1 MLSKFFREV
10 DPFGFAFYRD
20 LDFGS
25 IKFPQAEDPSF
36 TYSKESVDKEK
47 LVTTKE
53 TWESP
58 DGSIKFSRIVTT
70 PKKIEVTRDDLEKKL
85 KAAVAAEDYELAAK
99 LKRELGKKKG
109 E

>member
-1 MLSKFFREV
+1 MLSKFFKEV
-10 DPFGFAFYRD
+10 NPFGFAFYRD
-20 LDFGS
+20 LEVGS
-25 IKFPQAEDPSF
+25 IKFPKEEDPAF
-36 TYSKESVDKEK
+36 TYSKESMDKEK
-47 LVTTKE
+47 AVTIKE

-58 DGSIKFSRIVTT
+58 DGSVKFSRIVTT
-70 PKKIEVTRDDLEKKL
+70 PKKIEVTREELEKKL